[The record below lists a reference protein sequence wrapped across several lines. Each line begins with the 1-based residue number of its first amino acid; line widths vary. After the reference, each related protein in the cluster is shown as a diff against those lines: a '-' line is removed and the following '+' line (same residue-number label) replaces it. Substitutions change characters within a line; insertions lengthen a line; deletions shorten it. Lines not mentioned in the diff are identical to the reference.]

1 MHLIS
6 ARNMKIAVSQYPDLE
21 ENVKIICKNIQD
33 ANWIHLVELQQVYPT
48 AEAVG
53 NFTVINIK
61 GNKYRLILSIDYEKQ
76 VVYFKY
82 FLTHAEYNRDQWKND
97 YYY

>member
-6 ARNMKIAVSQYPDLE
+6 ARNLKIAVSQYPDLE
-21 ENVKIICKNIQD
+21 ENIKIICKNIQD
-33 ANWIHLVELQQVYPT
+33 ANWSHLVELQQVYPT

-61 GNKYRLILSIDYEKQ
+61 GNKYRLILSVDYEKQ

-82 FLTHAEYNRDQWKND
+82 FLTHAEYDRDQWKND

>member
-1 MHLIS
+1 VHLIS
-6 ARNMKIAVSQYPDLE
+6 ARNLKLAVSQYPDLE

-33 ANWIHLVELQQVYPT
+33 ANWSHLVELQQVYPT
-48 AEAVG
+48 SEAVG

>member
-6 ARNMKIAVSQYPDLE
+6 ARNLKIAVSQYPDLE

-33 ANWIHLVELQQVYPT
+33 ANWSHLVELQQVYPT

-82 FLTHAEYNRDQWKND
+82 FLTHAEYDLDRWKND

>member
-6 ARNMKIAVSQYPDLE
+6 ARNLKQAVADYPDLA
-21 ENVKIICKNIQD
+21 ENIRIICKNIQD
-33 ANWIHLVELQQVYPT
+33 ANWSHLVDLQQVYPT
-48 AEAVG
+48 AEGVG
-53 NFTVINIK
+53 NFTIINVK

-82 FLTHAEYNRDQWKND
+82 FLTHAEYDRDQWKND

>member
-6 ARNMKIAVSQYPDLE
+6 ARNLKLAVSQYPDLE
-21 ENVKIICKNIQD
+21 ENIKIICKNIQD
-33 ANWIHLVELQQVYPT
+33 ASWSHLVELQQVYPT

-61 GNKYRLILSIDYEKQ
+61 GNKYRLILSLDYEKQ

-82 FLTHAEYNRDQWKND
+82 FLTHAEYDRDQWKND

>member
-6 ARNMKIAVSQYPDLE
+6 ARNLKIAVSQYPDLE
-21 ENVKIICKNIQD
+21 ENIKIICKNIQD
-33 ANWIHLVELQQVYPT
+33 ANWSHLLELQQVYPT

-61 GNKYRLILSIDYEKQ
+61 GNKYRLIISIDYEKQ

>member
-1 MHLIS
+1 MHPIS
-6 ARNMKIAVSQYPDLE
+6 ARNLKIAVSQYPDLE
-21 ENVKIICKNIQD
+21 ENVRIICKNIQD
-33 ANWIHLVELQQVYPT
+33 ANWSHLVELQQVYPT

-82 FLTHAEYNRDQWKND
+82 FLTHAEYDLDRWKND

>member
-6 ARNMKIAVSQYPDLE
+6 IGKLREASASYPNVE
-21 ENVKIICKNIQD
+21 QVIENFYTKVENSTWQNLVDVQADYQD
-33 ANWIHLVELQQVYPT
+33 

-53 NFTVINIK
+53 NFTVFNIK
-61 GNKYRLILSIDYEKQ
+61 GNKYRLIVGINYKKQ

-82 FLTHAEYNRDQWKND
+82 FLTHAEYNKDQWKND
-97 YYY
+97 LYY

>member
-6 ARNMKIAVSQYPDLE
+6 ARNLKIAVYEYPDLE
-21 ENVKIICKNIQD
+21 DNIKILCKNIQD
-33 ANWIHLVELQQVYPT
+33 ANWSHLVELQQVYPT

-82 FLTHAEYNRDQWKND
+82 FLTHTEYDRNQWKND
-97 YYY
+97 YHY

>member
-6 ARNMKIAVSQYPDLE
+6 ARNLKLAALYHPDLA
-21 ENVKIICKNIQD
+21 ENIQIICKNIQD
-33 ANWIHLVELQQVYPT
+33 ATWRHLLDLQQVYPS

-61 GNKYRLILSIDYEKQ
+61 GNRYRLIPSIDYEKQ

-82 FLTHAEYNRDQWKND
+82 FLTHAEYDKEEWKND

>member
-6 ARNMKIAVSQYPDLE
+6 ARNLKIAVSQYPDLE

-33 ANWIHLVELQQVYPT
+33 ANWSHLVELQQVYPT

-61 GNKYRLILSIDYEKQ
+61 GNKYRLIISIDYEKQ

>member
-6 ARNMKIAVSQYPDLE
+6 ARNLKLAASQYPDLE
-21 ENVKIICKNIQD
+21 ENIKIFCKNIQE
-33 ANWIHLVELQQVYPT
+33 ANWSCLLEVQEVYPS
-48 AEAVG
+48 AEAVS
-53 NFTVINIK
+53 NFTVINVK

-76 VVYFKY
+76 VAYFKY
-82 FLTHAEYNRDQWKND
+82 FLTHAEYDRDQWKND